1 MGAQDVSHPCMP
13 DVLIMQSCSWRLVVP
28 CEGEDLCTPD
38 PTTTPSMSPTGTPTA
53 TPSSTPTTIPSGTPT
68 KDPTMHPTPVPTVY
82 PTPVPTVY
90 PTPGPTVYPTP
101 VPTVYPTPVPTV
113 YPTMPPTTMHP
124 TAVPT
129 PYPTTKAPF
138 AEAVTMPPTDEL
150 MCRDYGPNP
159 CPDDILLLK
168 HDGVTELPE
177 GSFRIISQDTSS
189 VTVRFNQMYD
199 TYIPFLFYQYKPDNF
214 NEKCYEEMSVP
225 KCQTIEMTINCM
237 MTSPIA
243 LLEVWVA
250 DPYDVDI
257 TLSEEKKKL
266 LHAGDDAV
274 IPECC
279 YPGVAN
285 DRYVTK
291 YLLEFK
297 CESACPNGAIV

>member
-1 MGAQDVSHPCMP
+1 MGWITTAQDVSHPCMP
-13 DVLIMQSCSWRLVVP
+13 DVPIAQSCSWRLVVP
-28 CEGEDLCTPD
+28 CVSEDLCTPD

-53 TPSSTPTTIPSGTPT
+53 TPSGTPTATPSGTPT

-90 PTPGPTVYPTP
+90 PT
-101 VPTVYPTPVPTV
+101 
-113 YPTMPPTTMHP
+113 
-124 TAVPT
+124 AVPT
-129 PYPTTKAPF
+129 PYPTTEAPF

-274 IPECC
+274 IPDCC

>member
-53 TPSSTPTTIPSGTPT
+53 TPSGTPT
-68 KDPTMHPTPVPTVY
+68 KDPTMHPTPVPTM
-82 PTPVPTVY
+82 
-90 PTPGPTVYPTP
+90 YPTP
-101 VPTVYPTPVPTV
+101 VPTVYPTPVPTPYPTRV
-113 YPTMPPTTMHP
+113 PTVYPTPVPTLYPTMPPTTMHP
-124 TAVPT
+124 TPVPS
-129 PYPTTKAPF
+129 PYPIF
-138 AEAVTMPPTDEL
+138 EEEALTMPPTDEL

-214 NEKCYEEMSVP
+214 NDKCYEEMSVP
-225 KCQTIEMTINCM
+225 K
-237 MTSPIA
+237 
-243 LLEVWVA
+243 
-250 DPYDVDI
+250 
-257 TLSEEKKKL
+257 
-266 LHAGDDAV
+266 
-274 IPECC
+274 
-279 YPGVAN
+279 
-285 DRYVTK
+285 
-291 YLLEFK
+291 
-297 CESACPNGAIV
+297 